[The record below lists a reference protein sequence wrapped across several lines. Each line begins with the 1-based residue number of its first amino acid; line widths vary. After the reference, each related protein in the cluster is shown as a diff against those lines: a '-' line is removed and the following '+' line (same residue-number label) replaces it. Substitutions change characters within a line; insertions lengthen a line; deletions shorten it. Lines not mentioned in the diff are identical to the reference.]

1 MRITI
6 ESIGVLGP
14 GLPDWHQAAS
24 VLQTTAGWQ
33 PAEVSVP
40 APAGLPGAERRRVS
54 QAVKV
59 ALAVAHQACEKSRF
73 DPASLPS
80 IFSSSGGDGQNCH
93 ILCEA
98 LSEPDPQISPT
109 RFTNSV
115 HNAPSGYWSIATGC
129 ELSTNSLCGYDGS
142 FAAGLLEAALLSIS
156 EHQPVLL
163 VAYDV
168 PYPDPLSEVRDID
181 APFGV
186 AMVLAPPDDTGE
198 HYGTVEMQWQSSQA
212 ETPALPPGL
221 DAMRAGIP
229 AARCLP
235 LLQLIAAGNSGRV
248 MLPAPGGQTLGLTY
262 APSKRSAS

>member
-1 MRITI
+1 MQISI

-14 GLPDWHQAAS
+14 GLGDWQEAAS
-24 VLQTTAGWQ
+24 ILRAPAGWQ
-33 PAEVSVP
+33 WRDVSIP
-40 APAGLPGAERRRVS
+40 APSGLPGAERRRVS

-59 ALAVAHQACEKSRF
+59 ALAVAHQACAQSRF
-73 DPASLPS
+73 DPAGLPS

-129 ELSTNSLCGYDGS
+129 ELSANSLCGYDGS
-142 FAAGLLEAALLSIS
+142 FAAGLLEAALLATSDRT
-156 EHQPVLL
+156 PVLL

-168 PYPDPLSEVRDID
+168 PYPEPLSEVREIC

-186 AMVLAPPDDTGE
+186 AMVVTPPE
-198 HYGTVEMQWQSSQA
+198 HASDNQGSVEIQWQSSRPEIA
-212 ETPALPPGL
+212 DLPAGL
-221 DAMRAGIP
+221 DAVRAGIP

-235 LLQLIAAGNSGRV
+235 LLQLIAAGRSGV
-248 MLPAPGGQTLGLTY
+248 VTLPAPGGQTLGLSFT
-262 APSKRSAS
+262 APGN